1 MKRVIALVL
10 VLLLTVGLAA
20 CRTGGGERSFE
31 AVIDRIEGD
40 TAYATVTAEDAAFGT
55 RVEGNRKLP
64 AQIIFSTALLETE
77 LKPGNA
83 IRGQYLKGT
92 IDGQSVRVVTC
103 HVIEVEP

>member
-40 TAYATVTAEDAAFGT
+40 TAYATVTAEYAAFGT

-64 AQIIFSTALLETE
+64 AQIIFSTVLLETE
-77 LKPGNA
+77 LKPGDA
-83 IRGQYLKGT
+83 IKGQYLKGT
-92 IDGQSVRVVTC
+92 IDGQNVRVVAC
-103 HVIEVEP
+103 GVIEVTP

>member
-40 TAYATVTAEDAAFGT
+40 TAYATVTAEYAAFGT

-64 AQIIFSTALLETE
+64 AQISFSTVLLETE
-77 LKPGNA
+77 LKPGDA
-83 IRGQYLKGT
+83 IKGQYLKGT
-92 IDGQSVRVVTC
+92 IDGQNVRVVTC
-103 HVIEVEP
+103 GVIEVTP